1 MAYETIT
8 IEIDEKVYQQAQQI
22 LESHHLTMEQA
33 IQMFFQW
40 VVQNPDAA
48 KAELKRWKDAEKR
61 DEN

>member
-33 IQMFFQW
+33 IQM
-40 VVQNPDAA
+40 
-48 KAELKRWKDAEKR
+48 LSLIHI
-61 DEN
+61 